1 MASNATRTSNF
12 IFGPNC
18 YEALN
23 TDFQPTHVPRSISA
37 ASRPAPVN
45 NDVNALA
52 AQAISNHA
60 ALMQLRP
67 APEAFQ
73 SSSSK

>member
-1 MASNATRTSNF
+1 MASNATRTLNF
-12 IFGPNC
+12 IFGSNC

-23 TDFQPTHVPRSISA
+23 TDFQPAHVPRSMSA
-37 ASRPAPVN
+37 ASRPAPAN

-52 AQAISNHA
+52 AQAFSNHA
-60 ALMQLRP
+60 TPMQLRP
-67 APEAFQ
+67 APETYQ